1 MWQELNRRSAIVYMH
16 PLAPTCCSNLKYG
29 PAASMLE
36 FDFDIGRAVASII
49 VNGVMFRYPNITFI
63 TVHSGGT
70 VPMLVGRMKDRVPA
84 ASQKYLPNGLYAEV
98 RKWYF
103 DVAHATF
110 QWPFAAAKAFMPE
123 SHLLFGTDYSPEPI
137 ESTVNELPGLKLPRQ
152 FELALLR
159 GNAERLFPKFKL
171 KT

>member
-1 MWQELNRRSAIVYMH
+1 
-16 PLAPTCCSNLKYG
+16 
-29 PAASMLE
+29 MLE
-36 FDFDIGRAVASII
+36 YDFDIGRAVASII

-84 ASQKYLPNGLYAEV
+84 ASQQYLPNGLYAEV

-110 QWPFAAAKAFMPE
+110 PWPFAAGSSYDQVTVSVDAPDRDEVAEVTRERASYILAVVAPFV
-123 SHLLFGTDYSPEPI
+123 
-137 ESTVNELPGLKLPRQ
+137 STVVMRFPPGSYAYVVVPVTGLVCRIM
-152 FELALLR
+152 R
-159 GNAERLFPKFKL
+159 PKSSYEYAVTF
-171 KT
+171 